1 MTGKTR
7 FLCGAD
13 LWPRSVELLPRNDCY
28 DYDDD
33 HSRFFPVLLPLS
45 LSLFR
50 RPSSYKYEYQ
60 HIFFSGH
67 QSDDD
72 GVIRI
77 GRRLE
82 MAPSDKT
89 ERK

>member
-1 MTGKTR
+1 
-7 FLCGAD
+7 
-13 LWPRSVELLPRNDCY
+13 LLPRNDCY

-33 HSRFFPVLLPLS
+33 HSRFFPRVAASS
-45 LSLFR
+45 LSFSLFL